1 MLGLLKQAKKDL
13 QNDISK
19 LNTELKL
26 KKQAKQE

>member
-13 QNDISK
+13 QNDIGK
-19 LNTELKL
+19 LNTELKI

>member
-1 MLGLLKQAKKDL
+1 MLGFLKQAKKDL
-13 QNDISK
+13 RDGVGK